1 MRKSILLVLL
11 LVILI
16 CCVSCSS
23 TPQYTVKWYDQNGN
37 LLTTTSVEQ
46 NAIPNYNYEPIDT
59 NEYHYEFLGWSV
71 KLDGQIL
78 STLPNATA
86 EMSFYACVRA
96 TKKVYTITFDS
107 NGGSSVD
114 SITVEYGSVAVA
126 PQKPHLD
133 EKRFVCWCTDAALT
147 TEVNWATP
155 ITGNVTYYA
164 KWADELSLVAKHT
177 ISWYDENGNL
187 LNTSSVSDGMTPT
200 YTYTLIDT
208 AEYSYEFLGWSTTKG
223 GQVLTAIPTATSD
236 ASYYA
241 CVKTTKNKYT
251 ITFNSNGGSAVAP
264 ITVEYGTVVSVPN
277 SPELKDHTFVCWCT
291 DSSLK
296 NAVNWA
302 TPITGNVTY
311 YAKWTEST
319 KPITKYTISWYDE
332 NGKLLNTDSVAEN
345 TTPSCNYKPTN
356 TAEYS
361 YEFLG
366 WATTRDGQVLSQ
378 IPAATQNASYYA
390 KVKATKNK
398 YTITFNSNGGSVVEP
413 ITVTYGTVISNVP
426 TTEYEGHK
434 FVSWCTDSALSSA
447 VDWSLPVTAN
457 VTYYAKWNITIDIKQ
472 YLNALLS
479 GYKLDPYSYLPESMR
494 PTFQSNLIDADDVVD
509 DYSSFVRVSNITSQG
524 FGEQW
529 HMVLDNVQES
539 KNFFNVLSVV
549 ETVSSGAVTS
559 FNNYFDETPSETA
572 RHTVKN
578 GIYSTTIDYD
588 GTSLFFVVEYTDT
601 IPVFGEQSVQIALSL
616 NIETGEKTSRI
627 QIGDA
632 NALRYTVGENSYEF
646 DIKYL
651 GVRRAHFDVSKD
663 ADGNVSGHINEFIT
677 ATDSIETASAADFY
691 VNDKYVVAV
700 GNKADGI
707 KGFNNYI
714 AETYDVTTGKLL
726 GYEVRETKKI
736 VVDITFNTLW
746 FDLCNV
752 SGITSIKQDADEN
765 IYINGSS
772 TKWAV
777 KKVGGI
783 SAKVDSRRFDIEFR
797 TQYFYTYDAEN
808 EKYVEVKASVPM
820 MFVQQENF
828 DTFTA
833 DVKSTNNVTL
843 TVATSET
850 TLDAII
856 EHYTTLVPVFIE
868 NKDEVTSAE
877 ILEYIGD
884 KITF

>member
-1 MRKSILLVLL
+1 MKKQLILLL
-11 LVILI
+11 LVALLV
-16 CCVSCSS
+16 CCVGCNTS
-23 TPQYTVKWYDQNGN
+23 TTYTIKWYDQNGN
-37 LLTTTSVEQ
+37 LLTTTSVEE
-46 NAIPNYNYEPIDT
+46 NAIPTYNYTPIDT
-59 NEYHYEFLGWSV
+59 DEYHYEFLGWSAT
-71 KLDGQIL
+71 LDGQVL
-78 STLPNATA
+78 SALPTATA
-86 EMSFYACVRA
+86 EISFYACVRA
-96 TKKVYTITFDS
+96 TKKSYTLTFDS

-126 PQKPHLD
+126 PPKPHLD
-133 EKRFVCWCTDAALT
+133 QKRFVCWCTDSALT

-164 KWADELSLVAKHT
+164 KWTDELSNSTKYT
-177 ISWYDENGNL
+177 ISWYDENGKL

-200 YTYTLIDT
+200 YTYTLTDT
-208 AEYSYEFLGWSTTKG
+208 AEYRYEFLGWSNTKG
-223 GQVLTAIPTATSD
+223 GQALTTIPAATSD

-241 CVKTTKNKYT
+241 CVKATKNNYT
-251 ITFNSNGGSAVAP
+251 ITFDSNGGSAMVP
-264 ITVEYGTVVSVPN
+264 ITVEYGTAVKEPT
-277 SPELKDHTFVCWCT
+277 SPTLSGYTFVCWCT
-291 DSSLK
+291 DSSL
-296 NAVNWA
+296 NTAVNWA
-302 TPITGNVTY
+302 MPITGNVTY
-311 YAKWTEST
+311 YAKWTQSA

-332 NGKLLNTDSVAEN
+332 NGKLLNADFVAEN
-345 TTPSCNYKPTN
+345 VTPSYAYNPTN

-366 WATTRDGQVLSQ
+366 WSTTRDGQILSQ
-378 IPAATQNASYYA
+378 IPTATQNASYYA
-390 KVKATKNK
+390 KIKATKNK
-398 YTITFNSNGGSVVEP
+398 YTIVFNSNGGSAVES
-413 ITVTYGTVISNVP
+413 ITVTYGTVISKVP

-434 FVSWCTDSALSSA
+434 FVSWCTDSALTSA

-457 VTYYAKWNITIDIKQ
+457 VTYYAKWNISIDIKQ

-494 PTFQSNLIDADDVVD
+494 PTFQDNLIDADDVVG
-509 DYSSFVRVSNITSQG
+509 DYSSFVNVSNITSQG

-529 HMVLDNVQES
+529 HMVLDNLQES

-549 ETVSSGAVTS
+549 ETVSSGAVTA
-559 FNNYFDETPSETA
+559 FNNYFDKNPSETA
-572 RHTVKN
+572 RYTVKN

-616 NIETGEKTSRI
+616 NVETGEKTSRI

-677 ATDSIETASAADFY
+677 AADSIETASAADFY

-700 GNKADGI
+700 GNKADAYVAFTG
-707 KGFNNYI
+707 YI
-714 AETYDVTTGKLL
+714 AETYDVVTGKLL
-726 GYEVRETKKI
+726 GYEVQETQKQLS
-736 VVDITFNTLW
+736 VTYNTLW

-772 TKWAV
+772 AKWEV

-783 SAKVDSRRFDIEFR
+783 SLKTASRRFDIEFR
-797 TQYFYTYDAEN
+797 TQYFYTYDTEN

-820 MFVQQENF
+820 MFIQQENF
-828 DTFTA
+828 DTFTD

-843 TVATSET
+843 TVTTDDT
-850 TLDAII
+850 TLDAIK
-856 EHYTTLVPVFIE
+856 EYYTTLVPVFIE
-868 NKDEVTSAE
+868 NKDKVTSAQ

>member
-1 MRKSILLVLL
+1 MKKQLILLL
-11 LVILI
+11 LVVLLV
-16 CCVSCSS
+16 CCVGCNES
-23 TPQYTVKWYDQNGN
+23 TTYTIKWYDQNGN
-37 LLTTTSVEQ
+37 LLTTTAVEE
-46 NAIPNYNYEPIDT
+46 NAIPTYNYIPIDT
-59 NEYHYEFLGWSV
+59 VEYHYEFLGWSAT
-71 KLDGQIL
+71 LDGQVL

-86 EMSFYACVRA
+86 EISFYACVRA
-96 TKKVYTITFDS
+96 TKKSYTITFDS

-114 SITVEYGSVAVA
+114 SITVEYGSVAVV

-133 EKRFVCWCTDAALT
+133 EKRFLCWCTDSALT

-164 KWADELSLVAKHT
+164 KWTDELSNSTKYT
-177 ISWYDENGNL
+177 ISWYDENGKL

-200 YTYTLIDT
+200 YTYTLTDT
-208 AEYSYEFLGWSTTKG
+208 AEYRYEFLGWSNTKG
-223 GQVLTAIPTATSD
+223 GQVLATIPTATGD

-241 CVKTTKNKYT
+241 CVKATKNTYT
-251 ITFNSNGGSAVAP
+251 ITFNSNGGSAVDP
-264 ITVEYGTVVSVPN
+264 ITVEYGTVLNEPD
-277 SPELKDHTFVCWCT
+277 SPVLEKFTFVCWCT

-296 NAVNWA
+296 NAVNWT

-311 YAKWTEST
+311 YAKWTDST
-319 KPITKYTISWYDE
+319 KPITKHTISWYDE
-332 NGKLLNTDSVAEN
+332 NGKLLNQSSVAEGVA
-345 TTPSCNYKPTN
+345 PSYQYDLKD
-356 TAEYS
+356 TAEYH

-366 WATTRDGQVLSQ
+366 WSTTLDGKVLSA
-378 IPAATQNASYYA
+378 IPTATGDASYYA
-390 KVKATKNK
+390 KVKCTKNK
-398 YTITFNSNGGSVVEP
+398 YTITFDSNGGTKVNPIIVE
-413 ITVTYGTVISNVP
+413 YGTVITNVP
-426 TTEYEGHK
+426 KSEYDGHK
-434 FVSWCTDSALSSA
+434 FVSWCTDSALTSA
-447 VDWSLPVTAN
+447 VDWSQPVKASA
-457 VTYYAKWNITIDIKQ
+457 TYYAKWNITIDIKQ
-472 YLNALLS
+472 YLNALVS

-494 PTFQSNLIDADDVVD
+494 PTFQANLIDADDVIG
-509 DYSSFVRVSNITSQG
+509 DYSSFVNVSNITSQG

-529 HMVLDNVQES
+529 HMVLDNLQES

-549 ETVSSGAVTS
+549 ETVSSGAVTA
-559 FNNYFDETPSETA
+559 FNNYFDKNPSETA

-616 NIETGEKTSRI
+616 NVETGEKTSRI

-736 VVDITFNTLW
+736 VVDVIFNTLW

-777 KKVGGI
+777 KKVGGF
-783 SAKVDSRRFDIEFR
+783 SAKIDSRRFDIEFR

-820 MFVQQENF
+820 MFIQQENF

-833 DVKSTNNVTL
+833 DVKSENNVTL
-843 TVATSET
+843 TVTTDDT
-850 TLDAII
+850 TLDVIK
-856 EHYTTLVPVFIE
+856 EYYTTLVPVFIE
-868 NKDEVTSAE
+868 NKDKVTSAQ

>member
-1 MRKSILLVLL
+1 MKRQLILLL
-11 LVILI
+11 LVALLV
-16 CCVSCSS
+16 CCVGCNTS
-23 TPQYTVKWYDQNGN
+23 TTYTIKWYDQNGN
-37 LLTTTSVEQ
+37 LLTTTSVEE
-46 NAIPNYNYEPIDT
+46 NAIPTYNYTPIDT
-59 NEYHYEFLGWSV
+59 DEYHYEFLGWSAT
-71 KLDGQIL
+71 LDGQVL

-86 EMSFYACVRA
+86 EISFYACVRA
-96 TKKVYTITFDS
+96 TKKSYTITFDS

-126 PQKPHLD
+126 PPKPHLD
-133 EKRFVCWCTDAALT
+133 KKRFVCWCTDSALT

-164 KWADELSLVAKHT
+164 KWTDELS
-177 ISWYDENGNL
+177 
-187 LNTSSVSDGMTPT
+187 
-200 YTYTLIDT
+200 
-208 AEYSYEFLGWSTTKG
+208 
-223 GQVLTAIPTATSD
+223 
-236 ASYYA
+236 
-241 CVKTTKNKYT
+241 
-251 ITFNSNGGSAVAP
+251 NS
-264 ITVEYGTVVSVPN
+264 
-277 SPELKDHTFVCWCT
+277 
-291 DSSLK
+291 
-296 NAVNWA
+296 
-302 TPITGNVTY
+302 
-311 YAKWTEST
+311 
-319 KPITKYTISWYDE
+319 TKYTISWYDE
-332 NGKLLNTDSVAEN
+332 NGKLLNADSVAEN
-345 TTPSCNYKPTN
+345 VTPSYAYNPTN

-366 WATTRDGQVLSQ
+366 WSTTRDGQILSQ
-378 IPAATQNASYYA
+378 IPTATQNASYYA

-398 YTITFNSNGGSVVEP
+398 YTIVFNSNGGSAVES
-413 ITVTYGTVISNVP
+413 ITVTYGTVISKVP

-434 FVSWCTDSALSSA
+434 FVSWCTDSALTSA

-457 VTYYAKWNITIDIKQ
+457 VTYYAKWNISIDIKQ

-494 PTFQSNLIDADDVVD
+494 PTFQDNLIDADDVVD
-509 DYSSFVRVSNITSQG
+509 DYSSFVNVSNITSQG

-529 HMVLDNVQES
+529 HMVLDNLQES

-549 ETVSSGAVTS
+549 ETVSSGAVTA
-559 FNNYFDETPSETA
+559 FNNYFDKNPSETA
-572 RHTVKN
+572 RYTVKN

-616 NIETGEKTSRI
+616 NVETGEKTSRI

-663 ADGNVSGHINEFIT
+663 ADGNISGHINEFIT

-700 GNKADGI
+700 GNKADAYVAFTG
-707 KGFNNYI
+707 YI
-714 AETYDVTTGKLL
+714 AETYDVVTGKLL
-726 GYEVRETKKI
+726 GYEVQETQKQLS
-736 VVDITFNTLW
+736 VTYNTLW

-772 TKWAV
+772 AKWEV

-783 SAKVDSRRFDIEFR
+783 SLKTASRRFDIEFR
-797 TQYFYTYDAEN
+797 MQYFYTYDTEN

-820 MFVQQENF
+820 MFIQQENF

-843 TVATSET
+843 TVTTDDT
-850 TLDAII
+850 TLDAIK
-856 EHYTTLVPVFIE
+856 EYYTTMVPVFIE
-868 NKDEVTSAE
+868 NKDKVTSAQ